1 MFWSHGVRS
10 TAGGFSF
17 TKALCERHAI
27 PTGSFRC
34 FTKFEDARDYIQEK
48 GAPLVV
54 KADGLAAGKGVTV
67 AMSNEEAIAAA
78 KNALIEDRFG
88 SAGASIVVEEYL
100 QGEEVSVFA
109 LCDGD
114 NMLMLAS
121 AQDHKAVGDG
131 DTGPNT
137 GGMGAYS
144 PAPIITDELKAEI
157 EDKIISRTV
166 LAMKSEGMPYTGV
179 LFAGI
184 MITATGPKLIEYNVR
199 FGDPECQVLMMRLK
213 SDLLP
218 ALMAAVD
225 GELKDFNLRWHED
238 AALTVVLASKG
249 YPNAFEKPTEIK
261 NFDKIPAEGKCKD
274 FFTLEQHAIHMGT
287 YRQWVAEF

>member
-1 MFWSHGVRS
+1 
-10 TAGGFSF
+10 
-17 TKALCERHAI
+17 
-27 PTGSFRC
+27 
-34 FTKFEDARDYIQEK
+34 
-48 GAPLVV
+48 
-54 KADGLAAGKGVTV
+54 
-67 AMSNEEAIAAA
+67 
-78 KNALIEDRFG
+78 
-88 SAGASIVVEEYL
+88 
-100 QGEEVSVFA
+100 
-109 LCDGD
+109 
-114 NMLMLAS
+114 MLMLAS

-261 NFDKIPAEGKCKD
+261 NFDKIPAVENVKIFHAGTARDTHGNLQVGGRVLNVTAFGESVTKAQMAYKVVETIDWPNGFAVSRRMARNSGKLKKHSQRM
-274 FFTLEQHAIHMGT
+274 FRKNSVSSLEASFSHIPPYTSGT
-287 YRQWVAEF
+287 WWQVN